1 MNIEYRTRAVIHL
14 DRLERN
20 VERIKKLIGPD
31 VELIAV
37 LKGDAYG
44 HGIDGVFP
52 AFKKCGIKSYAVAI
66 AQEGVRLR
74 KCGAADEF
82 IMILGD
88 SCNGSFADIAEYN
101 LTPAIF
107 DYETARELDAAAR
120 EHNKLVSIEIK
131 IDTGMSRIG
140 FKAGK
145 DCVEQIK
152 KISELPNLRI
162 AGAFTHF
169 VAADELDNP
178 LTEKQLSAFESTIEL
193 LKDEGVSIPKLHVAN
208 SPAAMLRPNTYLD
221 AVRVGDAVFGL
232 CPIEDSAW
240 KQSGFEEVMT
250 WNSYVALVKT
260 IPAGSV
266 VGYGA
271 TYVAAKDTRV
281 ATIPVGFADGYS
293 RELSNIGVVVINGEK
308 APVIGRIC
316 MDQFMVDVT
325 DIRDVSRGTRVEL
338 LGNGFGI
345 LDMANLLDRNVDEI
359 VCAVTARVPRYYTEN
374 ERELS

>member
-1 MNIEYRTRAVIHL
+1 MDIKYRTRAVIHL
-14 DRLERN
+14 DRLKRN
-20 VERIKKLIGPD
+20 IERIKKLIGPD

-44 HGIDGVFP
+44 HGISGVFP
-52 AFKKCGIKSYAVAI
+52 AFRECGIRSYAVAI

-74 KCGAADEF
+74 QCGAEDEF

-88 SCNGSFADIAEYN
+88 SCSGSFDDIAEYD
-101 LTPAIF
+101 LTPAVF
-107 DYETARELDAAAR
+107 DYETAKELDAAAR
-120 EHNKLVSIEIK
+120 EHNKVISIEIK
-131 IDTGMSRIG
+131 IDSGMSRIG

-145 DCVEQIK
+145 DCVEPIK
-152 KISELPNLRI
+152 KIAELPNLKI
-162 AGAFTHF
+162 TGAFTHF
-169 VAADELDNP
+169 AAADELDNP
-178 LTEKQLSAFESTIEL
+178 LTEKQLQVFKSTIEI
-193 LKDEGVSIPKLHVAN
+193 LKSEGIAFPKLHVAN
-208 SPAAMLRPNTYLD
+208 SPAAMLRPDTYLD

-232 CPIEDSAW
+232 CPIEDNAW

-250 WNSYVALVKT
+250 WDSYVALVKT

-271 TYVAAKDTRV
+271 TYTASRDTRV

-293 RELSNIGVVVINGEK
+293 RELSNKGFVVINGEK